1 MADLTVPLSRC
12 ILPTDGTLQRQSPRP
27 PELRNAAYAAQ
38 FDWHTLFYDVFRA
51 DDHIVF
57 QGPPLFNLLEPLRAS
72 APFDRAL
79 RGWWK
84 QARLVERNR
93 ISEIW
98 LRGDADQL
106 RIDGPIGQW
115 DITVQPDM
123 AAMFAGRR
131 VLHTL
136 SKDNEIRWIRD
147 WIRFYRDVHGADAVL
162 FYDNNST
169 RYSAADLR
177 GELRAAFPEMV
188 IEVVAWPFLYGPQ
201 GGMAGAVDGQEA
213 PWDSD
218 YCQSGSLQHARFRFL
233 RRARS
238 VLNVDIDELVLSN
251 QGRQIFAATEQSRA
265 GFIKFPGRWITGL
278 ADRPIANSGASL
290 GDFVLYDRQEQVVCP
305 PKWCVVPH
313 ARQRW
318 GQHWSV
324 HNIFGARANRH
335 LSDEFTYRHMRAI
348 SNNWKADRRED
359 QGVDETAFATDE
371 ALSAAFTA
379 IGLR

>member
-1 MADLTVPLSRC
+1 MADLTVALSRC
-12 ILPTDGTLQRQSPRP
+12 LLSQDGALRRESPRP
-27 PELRNAAYAAQ
+27 PELRNASYAAQ

-57 QGPPLFNLLEPLRAS
+57 MGPPLFNLAEPLRQS
-72 APFDRAL
+72 APFRTAF
-79 RGWWK
+79 RGFWK

-98 LRGDADQL
+98 LRSKADHVQ
-106 RIDGPIGQW
+106 IDGPIGQW
-115 DITVQPDM
+115 NVTVQPDQ

-131 VLHTL
+131 VIHTL
-136 SKDNEIRWIRD
+136 SKDNEIRWIKD

-169 RYSAADLR
+169 KYDAAGLR
-177 GELRAAFPEMV
+177 GELRAAFPDMV

-233 RRARS
+233 RQARS
-238 VLNVDIDELVLSN
+238 VLNVDIDELVLSD
-251 QGRQIFAATEQSRA
+251 QGRSIFTATEQSRA
-265 GFIKFPGRWITGL
+265 GFTKFPGRWITGM
-278 ADRPIANSGASL
+278 ADRPIPAEGASL
-290 GDFVLYDRQEQVVCP
+290 GDFVLFDSQEQVVCP

-313 ARQRW
+313 PRQRW
-318 GQHWSV
+318 AQHWSV

-359 QGVDETAFATDE
+359 QVVDPHQFVADEPLRQAFET
-371 ALSAAFTA
+371 